1 MARLVR
7 CGPEG
12 DTPAGLSAADLV
24 GSWRGAPLGT
34 LRLAADGTFT
44 AEDWPVLED
53 FEKISKTTKG
63 IPGKGTWTVERGMGD
78 DKDDRDLDLDPA
90 IRLHGRASRRPAQR
104 VRHRGREGLLAGLH
118 LLRRPRPLRVPHP
131 DARLNRRLNRLPC
144 HRLPAPTPV
153 HRG

>member
-24 GSWRGAPLGT
+24 GSWRGDPLGT

-63 IPGKGTWTVERGMGD
+63 ISGKGTWSVERGMGD
-78 DKDDRDLDLDPA
+78 DKDDRDLDLQFDFTGELPD
-90 IRLHGRASRRPAQR
+90 
-104 VRHRGREGLLAGLH
+104 GLLNGYDIAGEKDS
-118 LLRRPRPLRVPHP
+118 LRVYTYSGDP
-131 DARLNRRLNRLPC
+131 DLCEFHTLT
-144 HRLPAPTPV
+144 PA
-153 HRG
+153 